1 MDDLIEDFI
10 AETRETLEALT
21 SQLVEWERRRD
32 YRASQAFRG
41 FYELAP
47 GRKSA

>member
-21 SQLVEWERRRD
+21 SQLVEWERRPND
-32 YRASQAFRG
+32 RASRAFRG

-47 GRKSA
+47 NRQGA

>member
-21 SQLVEWERRRD
+21 SQLVEWERRPND
-32 YRASQAFRG
+32 RALLDSVFRFVHTVKG
-41 FYELAP
+41 
-47 GRKSA
+47 G